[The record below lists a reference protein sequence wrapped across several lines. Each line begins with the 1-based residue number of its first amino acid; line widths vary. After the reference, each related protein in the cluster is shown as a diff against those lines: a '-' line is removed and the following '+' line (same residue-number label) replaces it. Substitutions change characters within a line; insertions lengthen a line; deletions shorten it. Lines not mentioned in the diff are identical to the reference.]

1 MSPSEGPI
9 LVIAPHADDEV
20 LGCGGLI
27 AKRVAQG
34 HTAHVVVCGMGWG
47 GHRTTQA
54 DLPTRQAELQR
65 GGAGARRRRR
75 LEVLYPGLD
84 MRLDTLPR
92 VELVS
97 RFDAVLA
104 ERPYAEI
111 YLPCVSVNQ
120 DHRVVYEAML
130 SALRPT
136 VVRPALRRV
145 CAYEYAL
152 SGWPHAT
159 SDGGNY
165 YVSITETLDAKLKAL
180 ACYTSQLKP
189 YPHPC
194 SRGAVVALA
203 HFRGLES
210 GMIAAE
216 MFYILREVEYA
227 A

>member
-1 MSPSEGPI
+1 MDI
-9 LVIAPHADDEV
+9 LIIAPHADDEV

-27 AKRVAQG
+27 AKRVVQG
-34 HTAHVVVCGMGWG
+34 YTAHVVVCGMGWG
-47 GHRTTQA
+47 GWRTTQA
-54 DLPTRQAELQR
+54 DLPTRQAELTAAATVLGVATTQ
-65 GGAGARRRRR
+65 
-75 LEVLYPGLD
+75 VLYPGLD

-97 RFDAVLA
+97 RFDAVLT

-111 YLPCVSVNQ
+111 YIPCISVNH

-145 CAYEYAL
+145 CAYEYAM

-203 HFRGLES
+203 HFRGMES

-227 A
+227 G

>member
-1 MSPSEGPI
+1 LSASDGPL

-34 HTAHVVVCGMGWG
+34 REAHVVVCGMGWG

-54 DLPTRQAELQR
+54 DLPTRHAELAAASKVL
-65 GGAGARRRRR
+65 GVATI
-75 LEVLYPGLD
+75 EVMFPGLD

-97 RFDAVLA
+97 RFDAILA

-111 YLPCVSVNQ
+111 YLPCVSINQ
-120 DHRVVYEAML
+120 DHRVVHEAML

-145 CAYEYAL
+145 CAYEYAM

-159 SDGGNY
+159 DDGGNY

-180 ACYTSQLKP
+180 DCYTSQIKP

-203 HFRGLES
+203 HYRGLES

-216 MFYILREVEYA
+216 MFYILREIEYA
-227 A
+227 T

>member
-1 MSPSEGPI
+1 LSPSEGPI

-34 HTAHVVVCGMGWG
+34 HAVHVVVCGMGWG
-47 GHRTTQA
+47 DYRTTQA
-54 DLPTRQAELQR
+54 DLPTRQAELSAAAAVLGVATTQ
-65 GGAGARRRRR
+65 
-75 LEVLYPGLD
+75 VLYPGGD

-111 YLPCVSVNQ
+111 YLPCVSVNN

-165 YVSITETLDAKLKAL
+165 YVSIAETLDAKLKAL
-180 ACYTSQLKP
+180 ACYASQLKP

-203 HFRGLES
+203 HYRGLES

-227 A
+227 T

>member
-1 MSPSEGPI
+1 MSASNGPL

-27 AKRVAQG
+27 ANRAAQG
-34 HTAHVVVCGMGWG
+34 REVHVVVCGLSWVARADMPSEKTRRSELAAAGKTLG
-47 GHRTTQA
+47 VTT
-54 DLPTRQAELQR
+54 TR
-65 GGAGARRRRR
+65 
-75 LEVLYPGLD
+75 VLYPGLD

-92 VELVS
+92 VEVVS
-97 RFDAVLA
+97 KFDALLA
-104 ERPYAEI
+104 ERPYTEI
-111 YLPCVSVNQ
+111 YLPCPSVNY
-120 DHRVVYEAML
+120 DHVVVYESML

-136 VVRPALRRV
+136 IARPALRRV

-165 YVSITETLDAKLKAL
+165 YVDIAATLETKLKAL
-180 ACYTSQLKP
+180 ACYESQLKP

-194 SRGAVVALA
+194 STGAVSALA
-203 HFRGLES
+203 HFRGMEC
-210 GMIAAE
+210 GMAAAE
-216 MFYILREVEYA
+216 MFYILRELEHA

>member
-1 MSPSEGPI
+1 MTI
-9 LVIAPHADDEV
+9 LVVAPHADDEV

-34 HTAHVVVCGMGWG
+34 QEVQVVVCGLG
-47 GHRTTQA
+47 GLR
-54 DLPTRQAELQR
+54 QR
-65 GGAGARRRRR
+65 GLAQMPTIAERRDEFEAAGK
-75 LEVLYPGLD
+75 VLGVAGTSVLFAGQD

-92 VELVS
+92 LTLVS
-97 RFDAVLA
+97 ALDAVLDL
-104 ERPYAEI
+104 RPYTEI
-111 YLPCVSVNQ
+111 YLPAPSVNH

-136 VVRPALRRV
+136 VARPALLRIA
-145 CAYEYAL
+145 AYEYAM

-165 YVSITETLDAKLKAL
+165 YVSITETLAAKLKAL
-180 ACYTSQLKP
+180 ECYPSQIRP

-203 HFRGLES
+203 HYRGLES

-216 MFYILREVEYA
+216 MFYILREIEYA
-227 A
+227 T

>member
-1 MSPSEGPI
+1 MDI
-9 LVIAPHADDEV
+9 LIVAPHADDEV

-34 HTAHVVVCGMGWG
+34 HAVHVVVG
-47 GHRTTQA
+47 GLSWIGRSDMPSEAMRRAELVAAGQVLGVTTTQ
-54 DLPTRQAELQR
+54 
-65 GGAGARRRRR
+65 
-75 LEVLYPGLD
+75 VLYPGLD

-97 RFDAVLA
+97 KLDAVLA
-104 ERPYAEI
+104 ARPYAEI
-111 YLPCVSVNQ
+111 YLPCVSVNY
-120 DHRVVYEAML
+120 DHQIVHEAML

-136 VVRPALRRV
+136 VMRPTLRRV
-145 CAYEYAL
+145 CAYEYAM

-165 YVSITETLDAKLKAL
+165 YVSITDTLDAKLKAL

-203 HFRGLES
+203 HYRGLES

-227 A
+227 T